1 MNRDNSATDRVGLRR
16 LADWAR
22 RSRDA
27 MLADLELADCGSLD
41 VLTYC
46 AEDLVMTGRGD
57 LEIDRSG
64 R

>member
-1 MNRDNSATDRVGLRR
+1 MNVDKSVAGRIGLRR
-16 LADWAR
+16 LADWIR
-22 RSRDA
+22 RSCDA

-57 LEIDRSG
+57 LEIDRLS